1 MDGVVLTDVEF
12 TPITNGYQFKATPAT
27 NYSNGQH
34 TATVDAQD
42 FDGNSATQKSVSFT
56 VDTVPPSLTITSPTD
71 NFVTNDA
78 ALTVIGTTNDDTSSP
93 VTVKITLNGADQG
106 TVTVGSDGGFSK
118 PITLAEGSNT
128 IVVTATDKAGKS
140 STVTRTVTYDSSVP
154 QITAASVV
162 PNPADAGA
170 TVVITVTIEG

>member
-1 MDGVVLTDVEF
+1 MCIRDRPIIGTITDEANGSGVDTSTVVVKVDGVVLTDVEF

-93 VTVKITLNGADQG
+93 VSYTHLSSAILESLQSHRVKPLIGRHR
-106 TVTVGSDGGFSK
+106 S
-118 PITLAEGSNT
+118 
-128 IVVTATDKAGKS
+128 
-140 STVTRTVTYDSSVP
+140 
-154 QITAASVV
+154 
-162 PNPADAGA
+162 
-170 TVVITVTIEG
+170 